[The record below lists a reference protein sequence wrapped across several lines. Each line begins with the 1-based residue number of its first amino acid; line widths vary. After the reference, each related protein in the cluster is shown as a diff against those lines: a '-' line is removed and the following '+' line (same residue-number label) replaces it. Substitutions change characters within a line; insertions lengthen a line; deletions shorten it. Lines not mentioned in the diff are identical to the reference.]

1 MKRAIILAFP
11 VVLATAFTA
20 APAFTL
26 NGTVKSESGNPV
38 AGASVKL
45 LSAGETAT
53 TDSLGKFE
61 IKKDDLPGEN
71 PDGILASGFAPGY
84 ISYADGI
91 LHFSQSSASPE
102 AERNE
107 IIFPGGVY
115 VGENP
120 SRPANVRVGRQRRT
134 ASALQQA
141 ANPVEKGASAFFD
154 KLRGC
159 PARAASSAFG

>member
-45 LSAGETAT
+45 LSVGETAT

-61 IKKDDLPGEN
+61 IKKEDI
-71 PDGILASGFAPGY
+71 PDGISGSGFAPGY

-91 LHFSQSSASPE
+91 LHFSQSSASPVHV
-102 AERNE
+102 AIYDMIGHQVLSQTLNGKGQVDLRQ
-107 IIFPGGVY
+107 GVDAQ
-115 VGENP
+115 GTP
-120 SRPANVRVGRQRRT
+120 SGSRR
-134 ASALQQA
+134 
-141 ANPVEKGASAFFD
+141 
-154 KLRGC
+154 R
-159 PARAASSAFG
+159 